1 MYSCYD
7 HRFFIGVVAQ
17 FGDPRILRL
26 FTAPRGLSQLVASFV
41 GSWCQGIHLMLFFA
55 WTSFVFSSYLLL
67 WVSQIIFVLQ
77 WKSFFR
83 CFLWSSAISDGLI
96 VVFYPILFRKTWF
109 KILKKLSVR
118 FNISLFGFQWSFTF
132 STDPSVC
139 CWWAQVDSNHRPRAY
154 QARALT
160 CWAMS
165 PFSLSMYL
173 VHLFAIFRSLSASL
187 VEMMGFEP
195 MTPCLQGRCSPSW
208 ATPPY

>member
-1 MYSCYD
+1 MLWSPIL
-7 HRFFIGVVAQ
+7 HRRGCPIRRST
-17 FGDPRILRL
+17 DRCL

-83 CFLWSSAISDGLI
+83 CFLWSSAIFWRLNCSFLPDFFL
-96 VVFYPILFRKTWF
+96 RKTWF
-109 KILKKLSVR
+109 QNLLKNYLFVS
-118 FNISLFGFQWSFTF
+118 ISLFGFQWSFTF
-132 STDPSVC
+132 QQALAC

-165 PFSLSMYL
+165 PFSLPMYL
-173 VHLFAIFRSLSASL
+173 VHLFAIFFEAFASGGDDGIRTHDPLLAGQVLSQLSY
-187 VEMMGFEP
+187 
-195 MTPCLQGRCSPSW
+195 TPILGI
-208 ATPPY
+208 